1 MRITLAPLVV
11 LASAAIAVAQDPV
24 VLGNAAGAPFA
35 FGSVGFPIDPPIL
48 YTNPMA
54 LAPDARIYATL
65 DGSLPSGRYRFDV
78 VDVNFVDIS
87 QLPAVDRVFI
97 CANQGNGTF
106 AMARESTTPSLPGVG
121 VGAVG
126 GDSMPLFPFNAPA
139 EIPTR
144 PDLKCVQKV
153 LMYKLDDAG
162 IATFVG
168 FRHFRVGDGS
178 PGSLSGV
185 VFEDTNQNGLREAT
199 EGGTGGITVN
209 LVSNGSGQVVAS
221 AVTNAQGGYSFTG
234 LGLDDCSVVVQ
245 LNTQLYVATT
255 PTDVRLSACGCG
267 AQVVD
272 FGKFSLQLQ
281 CVGRTIGFWR
291 NNNGIAIIQNGG
303 FWDELALLNLV
314 TMSGSSFNPT
324 GNTAQWRCWLKGAN
338 SWNMSYMLSAQL
350 AAMQLN
356 VLSGTVNPNCWVQ
369 TCSGPTT
376 IQALMQAAN
385 VALGLDPFTP
395 PCDNNRELQR
405 RLKNALDAANNNQN
419 WL

>member
-1 MRITLAPLVV
+1 MRITLASLVV
-11 LASAAIAVAQDPV
+11 LASAAAAVAQDPV
-24 VLGNAAGAPFA
+24 VLANAAGAPFA
-35 FGSVGFPIDPPIL
+35 LGSVGFPIEPPIL

-54 LAPDARIYATL
+54 LAPDANVYASL
-65 DGSLPSGRYRFDV
+65 DGSLPSGRYLFDV
-78 VDVNFVDIS
+78 VDVNFVNIS
-87 QLPAVDRVFI
+87 QLAAVDRVFV

-106 AMARESTTPSLPGVG
+106 AMVRESATPSLPGVG
-121 VGAVG
+121 VGVAG
-126 GDSMPLFPFNAPA
+126 GDSIPLFPFNAPA

-153 LMYKLDDAG
+153 LMYQLDAAG
-162 IATFVG
+162 VATFVG

-178 PGSLSGV
+178 PGTVSGV
-185 VFEDTNQNGLREAT
+185 VFEDSNQNGVRNAGEA
-199 EGGTGGITVN
+199 GSPGITVN
-209 LVSNGSGQVVAS
+209 LVSNTLGQVMAT
-221 AVTNAQGGYSFTG
+221 AVTNAQGAYSFGG
-234 LGLDDCSVVVQ
+234 LGLDDCSVELQ
-245 LNTQLYVATT
+245 LDTQLYVATT

-267 AQVVD
+267 SQVVD

-291 NNNGIAIIQNGG
+291 NNQGVAIIQNGG

-324 GNTAQWRCWLKGAN
+324 GNVNTWRCWLKGAN
-338 SWNMSYMLSAQL
+338 AWNMAYMLSAQL

-356 VLSGTVNPNCWVQ
+356 VLSGKVNPNCWVQ

-385 VALGLDPFTP
+385 IALGLDPYTP
-395 PCDNNRELQR
+395 PCDNDRQLQR
-405 RLKNALDAANNNQN
+405 RLKDALDAANNNQN